1 MDGGW
6 ETVEVKHEQVIDR
19 NPRTWINSACEK
31 QNNGDYSGALKDLQ
45 QAREFSVGDEDL
57 IFLCDLDEIIVH
69 YKAGTKSKA
78 RKVQARY
85 ANNMRMFREYF
96 LYDMNMLISFLKTDE
111 TAWQRSLHDVAKEL
125 LVNRHS
131 FEKVITLLPFL
142 DAVWLAQQ
150 VTASCMKEIILQD
163 EIKLFIVL
171 RQGGYP
177 LASFKTD
184 SGANVTMLAAYASN
198 YQKYILEDVLRQ
210 GLNDIDASD
219 NDGWSALDYEIQNH
233 SGKAVDMLLAN
244 HANVNRSNEED
255 ITPLMHACHPEDF

>member
-19 NPRTWINSACEK
+19 NPQTWINSACEK

-131 FEKVITLLPFL
+131 FEKVTTLLPFL
-142 DAVWLAQQ
+142 DAAWLAKQ
-150 VTASCMKEIILQD
+150 VTVACMKDIILQD
-163 EIKLFIVL
+163 EIKLFLVL

-177 LASFKTD
+177 LATYRTPE
-184 SGANVTMLAAYASN
+184 GANVTMLAAHSSN
-198 YQKYILEDVLRQ
+198 YAKYILEDALQQ
-210 GLNDIDASD
+210 G
-219 NDGWSALDYEIQNH
+219 
-233 SGKAVDMLLAN
+233 
-244 HANVNRSNEED
+244 
-255 ITPLMHACHPEDF
+255 